1 MANENG
7 LKSLDENLRQLE
19 QLVSSL
25 NDTNLSIDE
34 AIARYSEG
42 MNLAIECRK
51 SMNEMSR
58 KVTLVRQQAMQAMN
72 QLNEDETAIKT
83 DGMQNQP
90 PVQ

>member
-25 NDTNLSIDE
+25 NDTSLSIDE

>member
-72 QLNEDETAIKT
+72 QLNEDETAMKT